1 MGNLGTN
8 RQGVESNT
16 GSPPA
21 SKKQPNRRLYY
32 AFTLF
37 NYEVN
42 DLEKAFRQ
50 RLSDISNKFLYGRE
64 VCPTTSS
71 KHLQGF
77 CALKKPM
84 RLTELKLPGNPHLEP
99 CYAAEFNNL
108 NYCSKDNDSIVSKGF
123 PKPVDILNDNSLY
136 TWQSNLVDVIKSPPD
151 TRKIYWVFE
160 ELGNTGKSSFVKYC
174 VVKFNALFCD
184 GGKKSDIINL
194 VFNNNMDECNL
205 IIWDIP
211 RCNFNGISYSA
222 LESIKNG
229 LVCNTKYET
238 GVKLFNPPHIIVF
251 ANSPPEV
258 EKLSMDRW
266 QIYNIQ
272 NKELKHW
279 KPDIFVPSFDEF

>member
-1 MGNLGTN
+1 MDNLGIS
-8 RQGVESNT
+8 RHGVEGNT
-16 GSPPA
+16 YPPRA
-21 SKKQPNRRLYY
+21 SKKQPNRRTYY

-42 DLEKAFRQ
+42 DLEKAFKQ

-64 VCPTTSS
+64 VCPTTLK

-84 RLTELKLPGNPHLEP
+84 RLTELKLPGNPHLEA
-99 CYAAEFNNL
+99 CKGDELSNL
-108 NYCSKDNDSIVSKGF
+108 KYCCKDNDIVSKGY
-123 PKPVDILNDNSLY
+123 PKPVDILTDESLY
-136 TWQSNLVDVIKSPPD
+136 TWQKDFVSIIKQPPD
-151 TRKIYWVFE
+151 SRKIYWTFE
-160 ELGNTGKSSFVKYC
+160 EMGNTGKSSFVKYC

-211 RCNFNGISYSA
+211 RCNVNGISYSA

-251 ANSPPEV
+251 ANSAPEV
-258 EKLSMDRW
+258 EKLSLDRW
-266 QIYNIQ
+266 QIFNIQ
-272 NKELKHW
+272 NNELKHW
-279 KPDIFVPSFDEF
+279 EPDTFVPSFDEF